1 MDSIEVFQTIWDDE
15 IKNILVKQT
24 NMYSVEQSGVKINT
38 NKDEIEKLLAVQMLM
53 SIVKMPRYEIY
64 WSKVTR
70 YEPVAST
77 LILKRYKKLPEFLHV
92 VVVNVEKGKPEN
104 KEDKYFQVKTLL
116 EAIMANCQKME
127 QDVNSSID
135 EHIILAKAK
144 KSGGV

>member
-1 MDSIEVFQTIWDDE
+1 
-15 IKNILVKQT
+15 
-24 NMYSVEQSGVKINT
+24 
-38 NKDEIEKLLAVQMLM
+38 MLM
-53 SIVKMPRYEIY
+53 SIVKVPRYEIY

-92 VVVNVEKGKPEN
+92 VVVNVEKDKPEN

-116 EAIMANCQKME
+116 EAVMANCQKVE

-135 EHIILAKAK
+135 EHIIPAKAK